1 MKVWKEAAIVE
12 LNITE
17 TANGQWD
24 HYYEA
29 VQNDGG
35 YNNDLATG
43 IDSDG
48 DGSPTSSTP
57 NTIS

>member
-24 HYYEA
+24 GYCEM
-29 VQNDGG
+29 VQNGTG
-35 YNNDLATG
+35 YNNDLTTG